1 MTQKTVYQ
9 LDTKNLYIGSTVAD
23 LDPLNPENWLIPAGC
38 IETAPPE
45 IPEHHAARWTGE
57 GWEILEDLRGQT
69 AYRTSDGGKTDIEEV
84 GALPEGLT
92 LIPRPSEYHI
102 WDGAK
107 WKISKADAAS
117 LKTAAIASVWE
128 RIKQK
133 RHENLRGGVYVESA
147 AKWFHSTDE
156 ARQQYTFMRTLP
168 MLPPDLMWKT
178 MDGGFVKLTRELLD
192 ELSLKMLADEQKDFA
207 NAERHRALLE
217 QAEQPE
223 TYDYSDGWTEIY
235 KEES

>member
-1 MTQKTVYQ
+1 MTIYFKDQAFYDC
-9 LDTKNLYIGSTVAD
+9 DTPEQAPEGARPISPEQHAELLTA
-23 LDPLNPENWLIPAGC
+23 LNSGC
-38 IETAPPE
+38 IVSD
-45 IPEHHAARWTGE
+45 
-57 GWEILEDLRGQT
+57 DLT
-69 AYRTSDGGKTDIEEV
+69 VS
-84 GALPEGLT
+84 P
-92 LIPRPSEYHI
+92 PRPSEYHI

-107 WKISKADAAS
+107 WKISKADAAR

-133 RHENLRGGVYVESA
+133 RHDNLRGGVYVESA

-168 MLPPDLMWKT
+168 QLPPDLMWKT

-223 TYDYSDGWTEIY
+223 AYDYSDGWTESY

>member
-1 MTQKTVYQ
+1 MTIYFKDQAFYDC
-9 LDTKNLYIGSTVAD
+9 DTPEQAPEGARPVSPEQHAELLAA
-23 LDPLNPENWLIPAGC
+23 LNSGC
-38 IETAPPE
+38 IVSD
-45 IPEHHAARWTGE
+45 
-57 GWEILEDLRGQT
+57 DLT
-69 AYRTSDGGKTDIEEV
+69 VS
-84 GALPEGLT
+84 P
-92 LIPRPSEYHI
+92 PRPSEYHE
-102 WDGAK
+102 WDGKK
-107 WKISKADAAS
+107 WKISKADAAR

-235 KEES
+235 KDES

>member
-1 MTQKTVYQ
+1 MTIYFKDQAFYDC
-9 LDTKNLYIGSTVAD
+9 DTPEQAPEGARPVSPEQHAELLAA
-23 LDPLNPENWLIPAGC
+23 LNSGC
-38 IETAPPE
+38 IVSD
-45 IPEHHAARWTGE
+45 
-57 GWEILEDLRGQT
+57 DLT
-69 AYRTSDGGKTDIEEV
+69 VS
-84 GALPEGLT
+84 P
-92 LIPRPSEYHI
+92 PRPSEYHE
-102 WDGAK
+102 WDGKK
-107 WKISKADAAS
+107 WKISKADAAR

-192 ELSLKMLADEQKDFA
+192 EKMLADEQKDFA

>member
-1 MTQKTVYQ
+1 MVCRRQSRLTAAQPIERTDMTIYFKDQAFYDC
-9 LDTKNLYIGSTVAD
+9 DTPEQAPEGARPVSPEQHAELLAA
-23 LDPLNPENWLIPAGC
+23 LNSGC
-38 IETAPPE
+38 IVSD
-45 IPEHHAARWTGE
+45 
-57 GWEILEDLRGQT
+57 DLT
-69 AYRTSDGGKTDIEEV
+69 VS
-84 GALPEGLT
+84 P
-92 LIPRPSEYHI
+92 PRPSEYHK

-107 WKISKADAAS
+107 WKISKADADRLKAS
-117 LKTAAIASVWE
+117 AIAAMWE

-133 RHENLRGGVYVESA
+133 RHDNLRGGVYVESVG
-147 AKWFHSTDE
+147 KWFHSTDE

-235 KEES
+235 QEES